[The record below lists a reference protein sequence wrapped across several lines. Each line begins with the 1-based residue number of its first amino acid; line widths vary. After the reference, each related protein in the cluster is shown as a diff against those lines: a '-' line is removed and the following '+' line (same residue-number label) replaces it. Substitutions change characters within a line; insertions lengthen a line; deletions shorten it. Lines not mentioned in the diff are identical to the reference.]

1 MTHSL
6 SRIVATLAVA
16 ASLVACGSPS
26 EEAAPEA
33 AEIDSAAQLRSAAA
47 ALRVGMTQDEVR
59 NRLGEPRTMVTMDG
73 GYERWTYYNYDTQGR
88 VAAKTL
94 VIFGDEGKV
103 VEVNDM

>member
-1 MTHSL
+1 MTNSL
-6 SRIVATLAVA
+6 SRIALGLAVA
-16 ASLVACGSPS
+16 GLLAACGSPS
-26 EEAAPEA
+26 EDAAPEA
-33 AEIDSAAQLRSAAA
+33 AEVDSAAQLRTAAT